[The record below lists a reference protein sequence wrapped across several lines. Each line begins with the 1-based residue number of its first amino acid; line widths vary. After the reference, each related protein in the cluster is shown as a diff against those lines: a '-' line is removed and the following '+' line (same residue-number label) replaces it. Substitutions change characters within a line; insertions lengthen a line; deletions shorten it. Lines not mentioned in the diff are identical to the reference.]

1 VMGSFSLHPNSLEKD
16 AAGLHGDAPP
26 EMGSLSSQGLLEQ
39 CFPLSRRLSRRSVTQ
54 LLGG

>member
-1 VMGSFSLHPNSLEKD
+1 MGSFSLHPNSLEKD